1 MTPVDTDPTDLG
13 PDSDHLETARTDPAP
28 PPIPGPPSTDEQLR
42 LEYLRRAVDADEER
56 IRQTIPDCP
65 ASDRR

>member
-28 PPIPGPPSTDEQLR
+28 PPIPGPAPIDEQIR
-42 LEYLRRAVDADEER
+42 LDELARQVDR
-56 IRQTIPDCP
+56 NTIPDCP
-65 ASDRR
+65 ARDRR